1 MDVPDGTTLKAA
13 HWCQSDTA
21 RCPLCGESTD
31 EVQYL
36 ASRDEWVCVACFAD
50 GPSAEQREAA
60 PPQSEAI

>member
-1 MDVPDGTTLKAA
+1 MPDGTTLKAA
-13 HWCQSDTA
+13 HWCQSETA

-36 ASRDEWVCVACFAD
+36 SSRDEWVCLACFEEESKAL
-50 GPSAEQREAA
+50 SQEAG